1 MPRVIANAD
10 NLNELNANFAQKALQ
25 RPVFLNSVPKSGT
38 HLLRN
43 IVRMFVP
50 VEQQYHDTFIQ
61 HPVLRQNLRAFSAN
75 GPKLSWGHLLFSDDA
90 SIVLKKVHHLLL
102 VRDPYDWVLARARFF
117 LSDNFEAE
125 LDHLKNGNAPIDA
138 ILNMMIFGIHQKVPA
153 LWDIYTHNC
162 VSWLGTSAQIIKY
175 EELTGHC
182 RNLATPEA
190 ETYFRDL
197 FAKCGMDHLP
207 EDWRERVEIGSDRKK
222 SGTARENLKS
232 DGGAANIPDE
242 LPDIQK
248 RLVDYAAPGLRTLL
262 GYA

>member
-10 NLNELNANFAQKALQ
+10 NLNDLNANYTQQPLQ
-25 RPVFLNSVPKSGT
+25 TPVFLNSVPKSGT

-61 HPVLRQNLRAFSAN
+61 IPVLRQHLRAFSAKEN
-75 GPKLSWGHLLFSDDA
+75 KLSWGHLLFSDDA
-90 SIVLKKVHHLLL
+90 AIVLKKVHHLLL

-117 LSDNFEAE
+117 LSDNFEAD

-162 VSWLGTSAQIIKY
+162 VSWIGTSATIVKY
-175 EELTGHC
+175 EELAAHC
-182 RNLATPEA
+182 RNLDGPTA
-190 ETYFRDL
+190 ETYFFEL
-197 FAKCGMDHLP
+197 FAKCGITDMP
-207 EDWRERVEIGSDRKK
+207 YDWRDRVRVGSDRRK

-232 DGGAANIPDE
+232 DSVTIPNT
-242 LPDIQK
+242 LPNIQK
-248 RLVDYAAPGLRTLL
+248 QLVDYAAPGLRALL
-262 GYA
+262 GYE

>member
-1 MPRVIANAD
+1 MPRVIADAD
-10 NLNELNANFAQKALQ
+10 NLNELNANYEQAQLE

-61 HPVLRQNLRAFSAN
+61 HPVLRQHLRAFSAN
-75 GPKLSWGHLLFSDDA
+75 GPQLSWGHLLFSDDA

-125 LDHLKNGNAPIDA
+125 LEHLKDGNAPIDA
-138 ILNMMIFGIHQKVPA
+138 VLNMMIFGIHQKVPS

-162 VSWLGTSAQIIKY
+162 VSWLGTAAHIVKY
-175 EELTGHC
+175 EELVGHC
-182 RNLATPEA
+182 RDLDAPEA
-190 ETYFRDL
+190 EIYFRSL
-197 FAKCGMDHLP
+197 LSQCGMTDLP
-207 EDWRERVEIGSDRKK
+207 DDWRDRIRVGSDRKH

-232 DGGAANIPDE
+232 DGTVIPKT
-242 LPDIQK
+242 LPDAQK
-248 RLVDYAAPGLRTLL
+248 ALVEFAAPGLRALL

>member
-10 NLNELNANFAQKALQ
+10 NLNEINANYEQIPLE

-61 HPVLRQNLRAFSAN
+61 HPVLRQHLRAFSAN
-75 GPKLSWGHLLFSDDA
+75 GPRLSWGHLLFSDDA
-90 SIVLKKVHHLLL
+90 AIVLKKVHHLLL
-102 VRDPYDWVLARARFF
+102 IRDPYDWVLARARFF

-125 LDHLKNGNAPIDA
+125 LEHLKHGNAPIDA
-138 ILNMMIFGIHQKVPA
+138 VLNMMIFGIHQKVPS

-162 VSWLGTSAQIIKY
+162 VSWLGTGAHIIRY
-175 EELTGHC
+175 EELAGHC
-182 RNLATPEA
+182 RNLDRPEA
-190 ETYFRDL
+190 KDYFREL
-197 FAKCGMDHLP
+197 LEKCGISDLP
-207 EDWRERVEIGSDRKK
+207 DDWRERVKVGSDRKN

-232 DGGAANIPDE
+232 DGAQIPE
-242 LPDIQK
+242 VLPTMQK
-248 RLVDYAAPGLRTLL
+248 QLVEYVAPGLRSLL
-262 GYA
+262 GYS